1 MKAVKHGK
9 EIRVPSPACR
19 AVALMKAHPP
29 VWYRATDLGIA

>member
-19 AVALMKAHPP
+19 AVALMKADASL
-29 VWYRATDLGIA
+29 V